1 MEDIINNEVEE
12 FSAFLLDESKKADD
26 NAIDVQNVYNIS
38 ILNALWRIISGN
50 PNKIK
55 KKKKFTLEH
64 DMTWAWHT
72 FFLIFFH

>member
-12 FSAFLLDESKKADD
+12 FSAFLLDESKKAED

-55 KKKKFTLEH
+55 KKK
-64 DMTWAWHT
+64 
-72 FFLIFFH
+72 FLLHHNRM